1 MSQIPQQKKR
11 QEQKKLFG
19 FVMKPFLLLRL
30 LFMMTDDE
38 IETNDCIFTIPM
50 RVQTV
55 NEMTAYKKSSDNNN
69 NAISKLL
76 S

>member
-1 MSQIPQQKKR
+1 MYTNAEEQKEGR
-11 QEQKKLFG
+11 DRKKLFG
-19 FVMKPFLLLRL
+19 FVMETFCYYRL

-55 NEMTAYKKSSDNNN
+55 NEMTECIKKQRQQQ
-69 NAISKLL
+69 
-76 S
+76 

>member
-1 MSQIPQQKKR
+1 MSPILQQKKR
-11 QEQKKLFG
+11 QAKKLFG
-19 FVMKPFLLLRL
+19 FVMEPFLLLRL

-38 IETNDCIFTIPM
+38 IGTNDCIFTIPV

-55 NEMTAYKKSSDNNN
+55 NEMTEYKKNSDNNN

>member
-1 MSQIPQQKKR
+1 
-11 QEQKKLFG
+11 
-19 FVMKPFLLLRL
+19 
-30 LFMMTDDE
+30 MTDDE
-38 IETNDCIFTIPM
+38 IETNDCIFTIPV

-55 NEMTAYKKSSDNNN
+55 NEMTEYKKNSDNNN